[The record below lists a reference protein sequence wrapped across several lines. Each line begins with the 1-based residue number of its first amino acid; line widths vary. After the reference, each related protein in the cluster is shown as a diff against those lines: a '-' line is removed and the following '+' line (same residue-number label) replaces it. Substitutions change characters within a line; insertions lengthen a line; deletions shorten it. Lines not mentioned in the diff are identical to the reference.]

1 MSLFKKICLFGLVTV
16 PLLVPRSHAQRIEVL
31 TVKGVIDPVV
41 ARYIVN
47 GFNRAEK
54 EGAALVIIKLDTP
67 GGLMESMETI
77 TQKLLNSPIPSVVYV
92 WPQGARAASAGV
104 FIAYA
109 ADIAAMAP
117 STNIGAAHPVTMGQK
132 ADSTM
137 MEKITNDAVAR
148 IKGMAD
154 KRGRNREW
162 AEKAVKKSVSITSDE
177 ALKLGVI
184 NFIASNV
191 GELLDKLDGMK
202 LKRDHEEITL
212 HTRKAWLE
220 EKEMNPV
227 EKLLHTIANPNIAY
241 ILLLFGVLGLI
252 YEFHTPGVGFP
263 GVVGMICLILAFFSL
278 QVLPIN
284 LAGLLLIIVAIILFV
299 LELQIVSH
307 GILTIGGIISLT
319 MGSLMLFSTPGV
331 GQYYHLSILLVIS
344 VVAATTLFFLFALT
358 AGLKAQRKVP
368 VTGEEGMIGQ
378 IGVTKTELSPQ
389 GTVMVMGEYWH
400 AVSSTGEAIGKG
412 ERVEVVKLERRTV
425 EVRRAE
431 ESSQGQRGSGGQ
443 GPK

>member
-1 MSLFKKICLFGLVTV
+1 MQRTTISFFKKINLWAMVTILFWA
-16 PLLVPRSHAQRIEVL
+16 PRLSAQRVEVL

-41 ARYIVN
+41 ARYITN
-47 GFNRAEK
+47 GFDRAEK
-54 EGAALVIIKLDTP
+54 DGAELVIIKLDTP
-67 GGLMESMETI
+67 GGLMESMESI
-77 TQKLLNSPIPSVVYV
+77 TQKLLNSPVPSVVYV

-148 IKGMAD
+148 IKGMAQ
-154 KRGRNREW
+154 KRGRNAEW
-162 AEKAVKKSVSITSDE
+162 AEKAVRQSVSITSDE
-177 ALKLGVI
+177 ALKLKVI
-184 NFIASNV
+184 NLIAANLR
-191 GELLDKLDGMK
+191 ELLDKLDGMK
-202 LKRDHEEITL
+202 LQRNGGEVVIRTKGVPLQER
-212 HTRKAWLE
+212 
-220 EKEMNPV
+220 EMNPV

-252 YEFHTPGVGFP
+252 YEFHTPGMGFP

-284 LAGLLLIIVAIILFV
+284 LAGLLLIITAIIFFILD
-299 LELQIVSH
+299 LQIVSH

-319 MGSLMLFSTPGV
+319 MGSLMLFSTPGRTP
-331 GQYYHLSILLVIS
+331 YYHLSLVLVVS
-344 VVAATTLFFLFALT
+344 VVTATTLFFLFALT
-358 AGLKAQRKVP
+358 AGLRAQRRRP

-378 IGVTKTELSPQ
+378 IGVTKTRLTPQ
-389 GTVMVMGEYWH
+389 GTVMVMGEHWN
-400 AVSSTGEAIGKG
+400 AASLDGETIEKG
-412 ERVEVVKLERRTV
+412 EKVEVVQLNRRV
-425 EVRRAE
+425 VKVRRI
-431 ESSQGQRGSGGQ
+431 Q
-443 GPK
+443 

>member
-1 MSLFKKICLFGLVTV
+1 MVTIFSLT
-16 PLLVPRSHAQRIEVL
+16 PRLSAQKVEVL

-41 ARYIVN
+41 ARYITN
-47 GFNRAEK
+47 GFDRAEK
-54 EGAALVIIKLDTP
+54 DGAELVIIKLDTP
-67 GGLMESMETI
+67 GGLMESMESI
-77 TQKLLNSPIPSVVYV
+77 TQKMLNSPIPSVVYV

-104 FIAYA
+104 FITYA

-148 IKGMAD
+148 IKGMAN
-154 KRGRNREW
+154 KRGRNAEW
-162 AEKAVKKSVSITSDE
+162 AERSVRKSVSITSDE
-177 ALKLGVI
+177 ALKLNVI
-184 NFIASNV
+184 NLIAANMS
-191 GELLDKLDGMK
+191 ELLDKLDGMQ
-202 LKRDHEEITL
+202 LKRDDQEVVIRTKRAHL
-212 HTRKAWLE
+212 R

-284 LAGLLLIIVAIILFV
+284 LAGLLLIIIAIIFFILD
-299 LELQIVSH
+299 LQIVSH

-319 MGSLMLFSTPGV
+319 MGSLMLFSTPGRTP
-331 GQYYHLSILLVIS
+331 YYRLSLVLVIS
-344 VVAATTLFFLFALT
+344 VVAATTLFFLFAIT
-358 AGLKAQRKVP
+358 AGLRAQRRTP

-378 IGVTKTELSPQ
+378 IGVTKTRLVPQ
-389 GTVMVMGEYWH
+389 GTVMVIGEHWN
-400 AVSSTGEAIGKG
+400 AISFDGKAIEKG
-412 ERVEVVKLERRTV
+412 ERVKVVQLERRV
-425 EVRRAE
+425 VKVRRI
-431 ESSQGQRGSGGQ
+431 Q
-443 GPK
+443 